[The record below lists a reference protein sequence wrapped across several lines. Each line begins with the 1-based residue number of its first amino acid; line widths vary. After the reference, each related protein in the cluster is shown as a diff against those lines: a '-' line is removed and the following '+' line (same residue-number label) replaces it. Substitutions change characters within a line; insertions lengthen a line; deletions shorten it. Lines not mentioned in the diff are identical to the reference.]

1 MRIPGFLRTAVRDT
15 GAQRGL
21 IALVAL
27 VMAGWLEWHGGP
39 VLTTSADEWL
49 RDKFIQLQATATPE
63 RRVLVVD
70 IDESSVAQI
79 PWPWPRARIA
89 DLVELVLADGA
100 RGVALD
106 ILMEKPADASG
117 DARMAML
124 AQHGP
129 VVLAQMFDYLGGD
142 EPLAGGRLVAGR
154 PARNTDSAV
163 LAHGYLA
170 NHEGF
175 AQARH
180 AGNIGMLPDADGTL
194 RRLPM
199 LTNYQGRVYPTLSLA
214 LLQCCGATTTALA
227 PPPALERIPYS
238 RNWPAYEVVKA
249 GELLEGRM
257 PPGMARGRLVLV
269 GSSSLSIGDRVSTPL
284 GASSAGLLVHAS
296 MLTSLLD
303 RQQGL
308 APAPLPG
315 KGIAFAFVLAIA
327 LLTSYT
333 LPRMSAA
340 ANTLLLGASALLWLA
355 IAGLLAPR
363 DPGFAPAA
371 PLFCCLYLLAVAVP
385 FHWELAQR
393 RSRQLLGTLR
403 QYVAGE
409 VVDELLRSGLK
420 DPLAPRRL
428 EVTTLVADMEGY
440 TSQVESLSLEDASR
454 LTTDFLECL
463 TRPVLAH
470 RGTLDKYTGD
480 GLVAFWGAPLPN
492 AEHADLALDAAARI
506 LHEVA
511 QFSALRVASGKPAL
525 RVRIGIESGAAMAG
539 DYGTAARSIYT
550 AVGDSV
556 NTAAR
561 LEQAARDYP
570 HDVIVGEGTAAL
582 ARRHRLLQLGERQL
596 RGKGRPTRI
605 FTLEPSNTPEP
616 NDTPEPN
623 YTLEQNK

>member
-1 MRIPGFLRTAVRDT
+1 MRLPGFFRTGLRDARV
-15 GAQRGL
+15 QRGL

-27 VMAGWLEWHGGP
+27 ALGAWLQWDGGT
-39 VLTTSADEWL
+39 VLTSAADEWL
-49 RDKFIQLQATATPE
+49 RDKFIQLEAQTTTE
-63 RRVLVVD
+63 QRVLVID
-70 IDESSVAQI
+70 IDESSVAQQA
-79 PWPWPRARIA
+79 WPWPRARIA
-89 DLVELVLADGA
+89 DLIELVLADGA
-100 RGVALD
+100 RGVGLD
-106 ILMEKPADASG
+106 IMFEKPADAPG
-117 DARMAML
+117 DTRLAML
-124 AQHGP
+124 AAHGP
-129 VVLAQMFDYLGGD
+129 VVLAQMFDYQHAD
-142 EPLAGGRLVAGR
+142 APLAGGRLIGGMPVRGGAG
-154 PARNTDSAV
+154 ATA
-163 LAHGYLA
+163 AYGYLA
-170 NHEGF
+170 NHAGF
-175 AQARH
+175 ALARH
-180 AGNIGMLPDADGTL
+180 AGNIGFLPDADGTL
-194 RRLPM
+194 RRLPIS
-199 LTNYQGRVYPTLSLA
+199 TSYRARVYPTLSLA
-214 LLQCCGATTTALA
+214 LLQCCGGTTATL
-227 PPPALERIPYS
+227 PLRPVERIPYS
-238 RNWPAYEVVKA
+238 RDWPAYQVVKA
-249 GELLEGRM
+249 GELLDGRM

-284 GASSAGLLVHAS
+284 GANSPGLLVHAS

-308 APAPLPG
+308 APTPLPG
-315 KGIAFAFVLAIA
+315 KAIAVAFVLVVV

-333 LPRMSAA
+333 LPRRSAA
-340 ANTLLLGASALLWLA
+340 ANTLLLGASALLWLG
-355 IAGLLAPR
+355 IAWLLAPR
-363 DPGFAPAA
+363 DPAFAPAA

-393 RSRQLLGTLR
+393 RTRQLLGTLR

-409 VVDELLRSGLK
+409 VVDELLRSDLK
-420 DPLAPRRL
+420 DPLAPRHL

-511 QFSALRVASGKPAL
+511 QFSSLRVASGKPPL

-582 ARRHRLLQLGERQL
+582 ARRHRLLALGERQL

-605 FTLEPSNTPEP
+605 
-616 NDTPEPN
+616 
-623 YTLEQNK
+623 YTLERGE

>member
-1 MRIPGFLRTAVRDT
+1 MRLPGFLRTGLRDT
-15 GAQRGL
+15 RVQRGL

-27 VMAGWLEWHGGP
+27 VLGGWLQWFGGTG
-39 VLTTSADEWL
+39 LTTSADEWL
-49 RDKFIQLQATATPE
+49 RDKFIQLHAQTAPE

-70 IDESSVAQI
+70 IDESSVAQQA
-79 PWPWPRARIA
+79 WPWPRARIA
-89 DLVELVLADGA
+89 DMIELVLADGA
-100 RGVALD
+100 RGVGLD
-106 ILMEKPADASG
+106 IMFEKPADAPG
-117 DARMAML
+117 DTRLAML
-124 AQHGP
+124 AAHGP
-129 VVLAQMFDYLGGD
+129 VVLAQMFDYQHAD
-142 EPLAGGRLVAGR
+142 APLASGRLVGGVPMGGAPDLG
-154 PARNTDSAV
+154 AIDAM
-163 LAHGYLA
+163 AAQGYLA
-170 NHEGF
+170 NHAGF
-175 AQARH
+175 ALARH
-180 AGNIGMLPDADGTL
+180 AGNIGFLPDADGTL

-199 LTNYQGRVYPTLSLA
+199 STSYRARVYPTLSLA
-214 LLQCCGATTTALA
+214 LLQCCSGTTTTL
-227 PPPALERIPYS
+227 PLRPVERIPYS
-238 RNWPAYEVVKA
+238 RDWPAYEVVKA
-249 GELLEGRM
+249 GELLDGRM
-257 PPGMARGRLVLV
+257 PPGMARGRLVLI

-284 GASSAGLLVHAS
+284 GANSPGLLVHAS

-308 APAPLPG
+308 APTPLPG
-315 KGIAFAFVLAIA
+315 KAIAFAFVLAVL
-327 LLTSYT
+327 LLTSHT
-333 LPRMSAA
+333 LPRRSAA
-340 ANTLLLGASALLWLA
+340 ANTLLLGASALLWLG
-355 IAGLLAPR
+355 IAWLLAPR
-363 DPGFAPAA
+363 DPAFAPAA

-409 VVDELLRSGLK
+409 VVDELLRSDLK
-420 DPLAPRRL
+420 DPLAPRHL

-506 LHEVA
+506 LREVA
-511 QFSALRVASGKPAL
+511 QFSSARVASGKPAL

-582 ARRHRLLQLGERQL
+582 ARRHRLLPLGERQL

-605 FTLEPSNTPEP
+605 
-616 NDTPEPN
+616 
-623 YTLEQNK
+623 YTLERGE

>member
-1 MRIPGFLRTAVRDT
+1 MRVPGFLHTAWRDS
-15 GAQRGL
+15 GVLRAL

-27 VMAGWLEWHGGP
+27 AIGASLQWHGGP
-39 VLTTSADEWL
+39 VLTTAADEWL
-49 RDKFIQLQATATPE
+49 RDKFIQLQATAAPE

-70 IDESSVAQI
+70 IDESSLAQT

-89 DLVELVLADGA
+89 DLVELALADGA

-106 ILMEKPADASG
+106 ILLEKPADAPG
-117 DARMAML
+117 DQRLAML
-124 AQHGP
+124 ASHGP
-129 VVLAQMFDYLGGD
+129 VVLAQMFDYLDKG
-142 EPLAGGRLVAGR
+142 EPLAGGTLIGGTPRSADDAGG
-154 PARNTDSAV
+154 ALA
-163 LAHGYLA
+163 AHGYLA
-170 NHEGF
+170 NDKGF

-180 AGNIGMLPDADGTL
+180 AGNIGVLPDADGTL

-199 LTNYQGRVYPTLSLA
+199 RTFYNGRMYPTLSLA
-214 LLQCCGATTTALA
+214 LLQCCGGATDGLA
-227 PPPALERIPYS
+227 KLPPLPPLRPVERIPYS
-238 RNWPAYEVVKA
+238 RDWTAYDVVKA
-249 GELLEGRM
+249 GDLLAGQM
-257 PPGMARGRLVLV
+257 PAGMARGRLVLI
-269 GSSSLSIGDRVSTPL
+269 GSSSLSIGDRLSTPL
-284 GASSAGLLVHAS
+284 AASSPGLLVHAS

-315 KGIAFAFVLAIA
+315 KAIAFAFVLAVV
-327 LLTSYT
+327 LLTSFT

-340 ANTLLLGASALLWLA
+340 ANTLLLAASALLWLA
-355 IAGLLAPR
+355 IAWLLAPR
-363 DPGFAPAA
+363 DPAFAPAA

-409 VVDELLRSGLK
+409 VVDELLRSDLK

-428 EVTTLVADMEGY
+428 EVTTLVADMQGY

-454 LTTDFLECL
+454 LTTEFLECL

-492 AEHADLALDAAARI
+492 ADHADLALDAAARI

-511 QFSALRVASGKPAL
+511 QFSSARVASGKPPL
-525 RVRIGIESGAAMAG
+525 RVRIGIESGTAMAG

-582 ARRHRLLQLGERQL
+582 ARRHRLLPLGERQL
-596 RGKGRPTRI
+596 RGKGRPTRV
-605 FTLEPSNTPEP
+605 
-616 NDTPEPN
+616 
-623 YTLEQNK
+623 YTLERAE

>member
-1 MRIPGFLRTAVRDT
+1 MRTLYKG
-15 GAQRGL
+15 
-21 IALVAL
+21 
-27 VMAGWLEWHGGP
+27 
-39 VLTTSADEWL
+39 
-49 RDKFIQLQATATPE
+49 
-63 RRVLVVD
+63 
-70 IDESSVAQI
+70 
-79 PWPWPRARIA
+79 RA
-89 DLVELVLADGA
+89 
-100 RGVALD
+100 
-106 ILMEKPADASG
+106 
-117 DARMAML
+117 
-124 AQHGP
+124 
-129 VVLAQMFDYLGGD
+129 
-142 EPLAGGRLVAGR
+142 
-154 PARNTDSAV
+154 
-163 LAHGYLA
+163 
-170 NHEGF
+170 
-175 AQARH
+175 
-180 AGNIGMLPDADGTL
+180 
-194 RRLPM
+194 
-199 LTNYQGRVYPTLSLA
+199 YPTLSLA
-214 LLQCCGATTTALA
+214 LLQCCSAATPSG
-227 PPPALERIPYS
+227 PPVRAVERIPYS
-238 RNWPAYEVVKA
+238 RDWSAYEVVKA
-249 GELLEGRM
+249 GELLAGQM
-257 PPGMARGRLVLV
+257 PPGMARGRLVLI
-269 GSSSLSIGDRVSTPL
+269 GSSSLSIGDRLSTPL
-284 GASSAGLLVHAS
+284 GASSPGLLVHAS

-315 KGIAFAFVLAIA
+315 KAIAFAFVLAIV
-327 LLTSYT
+327 LLTIYT

-340 ANTLLLGASALLWLA
+340 ANTLLLAAGALLWLA
-355 IAGLLAPR
+355 IAWLLAPR

-409 VVDELLRSGLK
+409 VVDELLRSDLK

-440 TSQVESLSLEDASR
+440 TTQVESLSLEEASR

-492 AEHADLALDAAARI
+492 ADHADLALDAAAKI

-582 ARRHRLLQLGERQL
+582 ARRHGLLLLGERHL
-596 RGKGRPTRI
+596 RGKERPTRI
-605 FTLEPSNTPEP
+605 
-616 NDTPEPN
+616 
-623 YTLEQNK
+623 YTLERSE

>member
-1 MRIPGFLRTAVRDT
+1 MRVPGFLRPGLRDT
-15 GAQRGL
+15 GVLRGL
-21 IALVAL
+21 IALGAL
-27 VMAGWLEWHGGP
+27 ALGGWLQWQGGTT
-39 VLTTSADEWL
+39 LTTGADEWL
-49 RDKFIQLQATATPE
+49 RDKFIQFQARTEPE

-70 IDESSVAQI
+70 IDEGSVAQLA
-79 PWPWPRARIA
+79 WPWPRARIA

-106 ILMEKPADASG
+106 ILMEKPADAPG
-117 DARMAML
+117 DLRMAML

-129 VVLAQMFDYLGGD
+129 VVLAQLFDYQD
-142 EPLAGGRLVAGR
+142 NAEPLAGGRLSGGWPAPAGASGGAVA
-154 PARNTDSAV
+154 
-163 LAHGYLA
+163 AHGYLA
-170 NHEGF
+170 NHAGF
-175 AQARH
+175 GQARH

-199 LTNYQGRVYPTLSLA
+199 RTVYNGRVYPTLSLA
-214 LLQCCGATTTALA
+214 LLQCCSSATNAA
-227 PPPALERIPYS
+227 MPPLRALERIPYS
-238 RNWPAYEVVKA
+238 RAWQAYDVVNARSLLA
-249 GELLEGRM
+249 GQM
-257 PPGMARGRLVLV
+257 PPGMARGRLVLI

-284 GASSAGLLVHAS
+284 GASSPGLLVHAS
-296 MLTSLLD
+296 MLSSLLD

-315 KGIAFAFVLAIA
+315 RTIGFAFVLAIV

-340 ANTLLLGASALLWLA
+340 ANTLLLGAGALLWLA
-355 IAGLLAPR
+355 IAWLLAPR

-409 VVDELLRSGLK
+409 VVDELLRSDLQ

-454 LTTDFLECL
+454 LTADFLECL
-463 TRPVLAH
+463 TRPVLEH

-480 GLVAFWGAPLPN
+480 GLMAFWGAPLPN
-492 AEHADLALDAAARI
+492 ADHADLALDAAARI
-506 LHEVA
+506 LREVA
-511 QFSALRVASGKPAL
+511 QFSAVRVASGKPAL
-525 RVRIGIESGAAMAG
+525 RVRIGIESGPAMAG

-582 ARRHRLLQLGERQL
+582 ARRHRLLLLGERHL
-596 RGKGRPTRI
+596 RGKERSTRI
-605 FTLEPSNTPEP
+605 YALQGAQQGGRQDALERSA
-616 NDTPEPN
+616 
-623 YTLEQNK
+623 

>member
-1 MRIPGFLRTAVRDT
+1 MRLPGLFRTGLRDARV
-15 GAQRGL
+15 QRAS

-27 VMAGWLEWHGGP
+27 AMGAWLQWHGGTG
-39 VLTTSADEWL
+39 LTTAADEWL
-49 RDKFIQLQATATPE
+49 RDKFIQLQATPAPE
-63 RRVLVVD
+63 KRVLVVD
-70 IDESSVAQI
+70 VDDDSVAQL

-89 DLVELVLADGA
+89 DMIELALADGA
-100 RGVALD
+100 RGVGLD
-106 ILMEKPADASG
+106 IMFEKPADAPG
-117 DARMAML
+117 DTRLAML
-124 AQHGP
+124 AAHGP
-129 VVLAQMFDYLGGD
+129 VVLAQTFDYLHAD
-142 EPLAGGRLVAGR
+142 EPLMSGQLIGGT
-154 PARNTDSAV
+154 PARAPMGAMA
-163 LAHGYLA
+163 AHGYLA
-170 NHEGF
+170 NHAGL

-180 AGNIGMLPDADGTL
+180 AGNIGVLPDADGTL

-199 LTNYQGRVYPTLSLA
+199 FTNYRGRVYPTLSLA
-214 LLQCCGATTTALA
+214 LIQCCGGTTSAM
-227 PPPALERIPYS
+227 PPVRAVERIPYA
-238 RNWPAYEVVKA
+238 RTGAAYDIVSAADLVA
-249 GELLEGRM
+249 GQM
-257 PPGMARGRLVLV
+257 PTGMARGRLVLI
-269 GSSSLSIGDRVSTPL
+269 GSSSMSIGDRISSPL
-284 GASSAGLLVHAS
+284 GAYSPGLLAHAE
-296 MLTSLLD
+296 MLTALLD

-308 APAPLPG
+308 APMPLPG
-315 KGIAFAFVLAIA
+315 KAIAFAFLLAVV

-333 LPRMSAA
+333 LPRRSAA
-340 ANTLLLGASALLWLA
+340 ANTLLLGASALVWLGVA
-355 IAGLLAPR
+355 WLLAPH
-363 DPGFAPAA
+363 DPDFAPAA

-409 VVDELLRSGLK
+409 VVDELLRSDLK
-420 DPLAPRRL
+420 DPLAPRHL

-463 TRPVLAH
+463 TRPVLEH

-492 AEHADLALDAAARI
+492 ADHADLALDTAARI

-511 QFSALRVASGKPAL
+511 QFSSARMASGKPAL

-582 ARRHRLLQLGERQL
+582 ARRHRLLPLGERQL

-605 FTLEPSNTPEP
+605 YTLEPGA
-616 NDTPEPN
+616 
-623 YTLEQNK
+623 